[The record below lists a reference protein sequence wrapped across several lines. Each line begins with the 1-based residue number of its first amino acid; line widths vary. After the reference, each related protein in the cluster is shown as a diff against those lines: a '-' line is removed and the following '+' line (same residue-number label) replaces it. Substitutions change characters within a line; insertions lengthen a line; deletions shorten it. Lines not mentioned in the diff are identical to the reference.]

1 MVNNPWKLKK
11 QTAGWTIP
19 FRKYHLFF
27 LFHGQQTKHLL
38 VIGCRALQTHRS
50 GHHCVIEKTVPKR
63 QEQCATNTTR
73 NDRTLER
80 IALNYHH
87 GTHQVLHFQQPTQ
100 KWTNVERHDANKL
113 VFFLFFLQRPSN
125 ICARKTNKCF
135 DEKEEKIFGA
145 VSGTQHTLYH
155 GPKLCCLERC
165 YHASWRLAVAL
176 RCDLGTNA
184 VLLLKGKG
192 YGIQYGLKCNR
203 YSRVIVHTNFRET
216 AWFTGTCWHF
226 LSIEPVGK
234 HSRQIFEAWNL
245 GNSSKLRS
253 MSA

>member
-113 VFFLFFLQRPSN
+113 VFFFTATLQHLCKKNEQVLWWKRRKNIWCGFRHATHALPWPETLLLGTLLPCFLASCCGTKVRPW
-125 ICARKTNKCF
+125 NKCCSF
-135 DEKEEKIFGA
+135 AEG
-145 VSGTQHTLYH
+145 
-155 GPKLCCLERC
+155 
-165 YHASWRLAVAL
+165 
-176 RCDLGTNA
+176 
-184 VLLLKGKG
+184 
-192 YGIQYGLKCNR
+192 
-203 YSRVIVHTNFRET
+203 
-216 AWFTGTCWHF
+216 
-226 LSIEPVGK
+226 
-234 HSRQIFEAWNL
+234 
-245 GNSSKLRS
+245 
-253 MSA
+253 